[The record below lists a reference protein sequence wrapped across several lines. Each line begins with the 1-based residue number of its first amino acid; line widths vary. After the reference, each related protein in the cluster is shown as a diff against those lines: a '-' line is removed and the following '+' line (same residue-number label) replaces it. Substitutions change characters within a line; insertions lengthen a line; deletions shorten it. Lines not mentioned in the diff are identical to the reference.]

1 MAGRPPKTNVET
13 IATNEALVEDKSVDT
28 TTVTNVDKE
37 KEELKAK
44 NEEMAKMME
53 QMQVQLTLMQKQ
65 MLSGAVEP
73 KKEKTNKKVKVV
85 NLLNN
90 KLNLSTQGFGN
101 GKVFEFLDFGSSVS
115 MNIAY
120 LEEILSIGEYRRQA
134 EEGYFYICDS
144 DIVEEMDLT
153 DAYESI
159 HDKKA
164 IEYISTLADDSCVDM
179 FCGLSAT
186 MKESVATL
194 MAEKIN
200 SGKPLDRNRLASIQM
215 KSEVD
220 IESMAKSLKEISDRA
235 SK

>member
-1 MAGRPPKTNVET
+1 MAGRPSTKVTTTDEV
-13 IATNEALVEDKSVDT
+13 VEDK
-28 TTVTNVDKE
+28 VTKVEEVKVDKE

-65 MLSGAVEP
+65 MLSGISEP
-73 KKEKTNKKVKVV
+73 EKEKTNKKVKVI

-115 MNIAY
+115 MSIAY

-144 DIVEEMDLT
+144 EIVEEMDLT

-164 IEYISTLADDSCVDM
+164 IEYIVGLTDDACVDM
-179 FCGLSAT
+179 FCGLSTT

-194 MAEKIN
+194 MAERIN
-200 SGKPLDRNRLASIQM
+200 SGKLLDRNRLASIQM